1 MAEVS
6 AAGFM
11 AAALAGGVEA
21 ASAAGAA
28 VTAGEGGVAATVAGA
43 MPDGAIRGGGGYPYG
58 YADDYGSGWGPDYAG
73 YGYCYPPA
81 YGGGRSCWV
90 HRKVWTQPGGRGR
103 YLGRR
108 LVNVCQ

>member
-1 MAEVS
+1 MGSTAV
-6 AAGFM
+6 
-11 AAALAGGVEA
+11 ALAGGVEA

-28 VTAGEGGVAATVAGA
+28 VTAGEGGGLRWLGLLRLGYAGWGY
-43 MPDGAIRGGGGYPYG
+43 PWWGGAIRMAMAMTMGRDGVPITR
-58 YADDYGSGWGPDYAG
+58 ATATAT
-73 YGYCYPPA
+73 PPA

-108 LVNVCQ
+108 LINVCQ

>member
-1 MAEVS
+1 
-6 AAGFM
+6 
-11 AAALAGGVEA
+11 
-21 ASAAGAA
+21 
-28 VTAGEGGVAATVAGA
+28 